1 MNINYTKIS
10 ELPNCDNVENTVIPV
25 SEMLR
30 GNNYETKKI
39 SYSNLS
45 SNIYSNVRNEF
56 INLNIDKVNSL
67 NKCTQNDTVSCMTG
81 SIGYEFKIK
90 LSDVEQQIQNTVKEN
105 QNATITGS
113 WNFNSIPKT
122 SQSASND
129 NDLTN
134 LKTVKDE
141 ISKKPSCQF
150 AKLGDSNKIVT
161 SILFASNGNQ
171 TGSNTVLCNEDPGYD
186 FTPYKTG
193 SDNKFNRSG
202 SVINEIIYKTQ
213 KDSLVLFSTSGG
225 TIPAHIYES
234 CASCCSTQ
242 NHTMCRL
249 GSLAYPAS
257 DKVDVISV
265 YAKKGS
271 IFYIYGKVDITKD
284 DDGFAFVKQVNQI
297 FKKNF
302 QIIIT
307 EIPVNS
313 EF

>member
-25 SEMLR
+25 SEILY

-81 SIGYEFKIK
+81 SIGYEFKNK
-90 LSDVEQQIQNTVKEN
+90 LLDVEQQIQNTVKGN

-113 WNFNSIPKT
+113 WNFNSIPRT
-122 SQSASND
+122 SQTASND

-141 ISKKPSCQF
+141 ISKNQSCQF

-161 SILFASNGNQ
+161 SILFASKGTQ

-193 SDNKFNRSG
+193 SDNKFKYSG
-202 SVINEIIYKTQ
+202 SLINEIIYKTQ
-213 KDSLVLFSTSGG
+213 KDSLVIFSTSGG
-225 TIPAHIYES
+225 QRTAHIYES
-234 CASCCSTQ
+234 CASCSPQ

-249 GSLAYPAS
+249 GSLSSSSS
-257 DKVDVISV
+257 DGVDVISI

-271 IFYIYGKVDITKD
+271 IFYIYGKVSITKD
-284 DDGFAFVKQVNQI
+284 DDGFVFVKQENQV
-297 FKKNF
+297 FSRNF

-307 EIPVNS
+307 EIPVNP

>member
-10 ELPNCDNVENTVIPV
+10 ELPNCDNVENTLIPV
-25 SEMLR
+25 SEMLD

-81 SIGYEFKIK
+81 SIGYEFKNK
-90 LSDVEQQIQNTVKEN
+90 LLDVEQQIQNTVKGN
-105 QNATITGS
+105 QNTTITGS
-113 WNFNSIPKT
+113 WNFNSIPRT
-122 SQSASND
+122 SQTASND

-141 ISKKPSCQF
+141 ISKNQSCQF

-161 SILFASNGNQ
+161 SILFASKGTQ

-193 SDNKFNRSG
+193 SDNKFKYSG
-202 SVINEIIYKTQ
+202 SLINEIIYKTQ

-234 CASCCSTQ
+234 CASCSPQ
-242 NHTMCRL
+242 NHAMCRL
-249 GSLAYPAS
+249 GSLAYPS
-257 DKVDVISV
+257 PDNIDVISV

-284 DDGFAFVKQVNQI
+284 DDGFAFVKQVNKI